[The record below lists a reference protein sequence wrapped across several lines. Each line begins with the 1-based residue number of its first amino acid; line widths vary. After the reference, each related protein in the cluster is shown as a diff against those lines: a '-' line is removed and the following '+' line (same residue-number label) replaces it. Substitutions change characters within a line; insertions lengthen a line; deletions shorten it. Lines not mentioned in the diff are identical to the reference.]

1 MVIPQMTAAL
11 EQTVLSNPASFKQ
24 PHTDYSIEW
33 RSFLNSN
40 GSSIQMPSFQ
50 DCIDEN
56 NCTVDLGLDLIWE
69 EEEQYVLS
77 KSPKAVGRH

>member
-1 MVIPQMTAAL
+1 MAVAY
-11 EQTVLSNPASFKQ
+11 K
-24 PHTDYSIEW
+24 
-33 RSFLNSN
+33 
-40 GSSIQMPSFQ
+40 MPSFQ